1 MWTLS
6 VDDRI
11 ATLTLNRAEQK
22 NSITPE
28 VLTELRAMCAKI
40 RDDQDIWAVILRT
53 EGSQFSVGVDVS
65 AIGQLVE
72 ADKVTF
78 GENLRQ
84 MQAALDEFEALPQP
98 TIAAIRG
105 FCIGGGLLL
114 TLCCDFRIASR
125 NARFSFPE
133 VKRGIAVIMGT
144 QRITRAVGIARAK
157 ELVLLGDLIHAD
169 EAGQIGLVTR
179 VVDVDKFD
187 EEVEAFAAK
196 FRSLPPRTISIAKK
210 IADEGQHMTLR
221 DSQDLEIELQAGLL
235 GSHDMGEGVA
245 SFLEK
250 RAPNFTGEY

>member
-22 NSITPE
+22 NSITPQ
-28 VLTELRAMCAKI
+28 VLAELRVMSQKI
-40 RDDQDIWAVILRT
+40 RDDRDIWAVILRT
-53 EGSQFSVGVDVS
+53 QGSQFSVGVDVI
-65 AIGQLVE
+65 AIKQLVE
-72 ADKVTF
+72 SEKEAFAD
-78 GENLRQ
+78 GLRA
-84 MQAALDEFEALPQP
+84 MQACLDEFEALPQP
-98 TIAAIRG
+98 TIAAMRG

-114 TLCCDFRIASR
+114 ALCCDFRIASR

-144 QRITRAVGIARAK
+144 QRVTRTVGVARAK
-157 ELVLLGDLIHAD
+157 ELILTGDLIHAD

-196 FRSLPPRTISIAKK
+196 FRDLPPRTISIANEIIEK
-210 IADEGQHMTLR
+210 GQHMTLR
-221 DSQDLEIELQAGLL
+221 ESQDLEIALQSSLL
-235 GSHDMGEGVA
+235 GSHDMREGVV

-250 RAPNFTGEY
+250 RAPKFTGE